1 MIKVMHTV
9 SDEEQIY
16 SLNKTNNINRGS
28 LIHIHMADIHFG
40 VIDPKTHYQILEEQF
55 INKIK
60 DIHFDILSF
69 DGDLFHHKFM
79 SNSEVVMYTIM
90 FIDRV
95 IEICRAKKSTFVL
108 LHGTNEHDA
117 SQLKLFYHYLQD
129 PTVDV
134 RIVEEVKFEYIK
146 GAKVLCIP
154 ELYNKG
160 ESYYTEFLYNSG
172 DYDMVFMHGTYINSI
187 YGKNTPDLDSKREPV
202 FCMDHFG
209 RCKGP
214 IISGHVHTG
223 GCFNSHFYYTGSP
236 LRFSHGEELEKGF
249 LVVLHNL
256 DTCQYYV
263 HLEPIQSFIYRSIN
277 LDHLLMSDPKD
288 IISYIT
294 DLKENGVDYVRIEF
308 SPVEDEKMI
317 ANIELIKKY
326 YRTDNTIKI
335 KSESMRAKN
344 SIKANQEILDKYKD
358 YDYILDKSLS
368 EYDILTRY
376 INQNMGYKYITV
388 EDLKSIIE
396 EEF

>member
-1 MIKVMHTV
+1 MIKIMHKV
-9 SDEEQIY
+9 SEEEQIY
-16 SLNKTNNINRGS
+16 NLNRTNNIIRGS
-28 LIHIHMADIHFG
+28 LIEIHIADIHFG
-40 VIDPKTHYQILEEQF
+40 AIDPKTHYQILEEQF
-55 INKIK
+55 LNKI
-60 DIHFDILSF
+60 INIQFDILSIN
-69 DGDLFHHKFM
+69 GDLFHHKYM
-79 SNSEVVMYTIM
+79 SNSETVMYAIR

-95 IEICRAKKSTFVL
+95 VDICRKKNATFIL
-108 LHGTNEHDA
+108 IHGTNEHDA

-129 PTVDV
+129 PTIDI
-134 RIVEEVKFEYIK
+134 RIVEEVKFEYVK
-146 GAKVLCIP
+146 GAKILCIP

-160 ESYYTEFLYNSG
+160 ESYYTNFLYYNG
-172 DYDMVFMHGTYINSI
+172 EYDAVFMHGTFVNAI

-202 FCMDHFG
+202 FNMDHFG

-223 GCFNSHFYYTGSP
+223 GCFNSHFYYSGSP
-236 LRFSHGEELEKGF
+236 LRFSHGEEDEKGF
-249 LVVLHNL
+249 LIVLHNL
-256 DTCQYYV
+256 DTRQYYV

-277 LDHLLMSDPKD
+277 LDHLLLSDPKD
-288 IISYIT
+288 VINYIT
-294 DLKENGVDYVRIEF
+294 DLKSNGVDYVRIEF
-308 SPVEDEKMI
+308 SPIEDERAI
-317 ANIELIKKY
+317 ANIDLIKKY

-335 KSESMRAKN
+335 KSESIKTKN

-396 EEF
+396 EEI